1 MKIINRT
8 LIFIWAA
15 IEISLISYAIISTS
29 FPQEYTH
36 DFSESLEPVLPYL
49 TFGRAHIIAR
59 LNGLGDGINILTI
72 QALTGFQ
79 AVFGILIVSAI
90 TITIATD
97 AKIRA
102 KYRRITPQKQVTP
115 TEQADQFWS
124 RFKAVAICVS
134 LALVSLFIM
143 ADGVFLG
150 NATHVSNVRDLIRW
164 IVTFTFS
171 PFFILLSSL
180 MLWVR

>member
-8 LIFIWAA
+8 LILIWIT

-29 FPQEYTH
+29 FPQEYTLG
-36 DFSESLEPVLPYL
+36 FSENLEPLLPYL
-49 TFGRAHIIAR
+49 TFGPAHLIAR

-72 QALTGFQ
+72 QALMGFQ
-79 AVFGILIVSAI
+79 AVFGILIVSAM
-90 TITIATD
+90 TLTIATD

-102 KYRRITPQKQVTP
+102 KYRRATPQKQLTP
-115 TEQADQFWS
+115 TEQVDQFWS
-124 RFKAVAICVS
+124 RFKVVAICIS
-134 LALVSLFIM
+134 FAFLSLFIM

-150 NATHVSNVRDLIRW
+150 NATHVSNLRDLIKW

-171 PFFILLSSL
+171 PFFLLLSSM
-180 MLWVR
+180 MLWVK